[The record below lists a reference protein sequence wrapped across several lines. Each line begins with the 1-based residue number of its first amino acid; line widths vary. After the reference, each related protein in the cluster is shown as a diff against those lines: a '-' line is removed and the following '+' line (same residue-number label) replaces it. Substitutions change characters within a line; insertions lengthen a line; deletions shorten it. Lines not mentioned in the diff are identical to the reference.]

1 MWTVKPVTNV
11 SKEYPINNFT
21 DSVSPALT
29 GLYAI
34 NQSGLIVR
42 SAATTNSTGGSSATA
57 GIYFVYFA
65 DGNRTA
71 VKLLVIRK

>member
-1 MWTVKPVTNV
+1 MWTVRATSNV
-11 SKEYPINNFT
+11 NMMYPITNFT
-21 DSVSPALT
+21 DSVSPAVT
-29 GLYAI
+29 VLYAI

-42 SAATTNSTGGSSATA
+42 NATINNSTGSSSATA